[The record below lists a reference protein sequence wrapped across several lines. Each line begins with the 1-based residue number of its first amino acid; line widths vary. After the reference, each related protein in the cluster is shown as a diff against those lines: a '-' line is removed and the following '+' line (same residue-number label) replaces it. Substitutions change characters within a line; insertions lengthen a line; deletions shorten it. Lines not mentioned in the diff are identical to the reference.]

1 MIRCFLFSIALLVA
15 PLWTSEAAAR
25 GSSRTWVEAKASAPS
40 CTLDVVLVTF
50 RNATTPAGGYDYH
63 EHDLP
68 YE

>member
-1 MIRCFLFSIALLVA
+1 MSTKLFLFITLLA
-15 PLWTSEAAAR
+15 AALWTSEADAR
-25 GSSRTWVEAKASAPS
+25 GSTRTWVEATASAPS

-50 RNATTPAGGYDYH
+50 RNATTQAGDYDYH